1 MAGFSYDRYDSRRR
15 APPSRTRNV
24 LTYWVPFVVTATVA
38 TGALAAWV
46 MRAREDHDNSTTD
59 DDDDDLSYGHDT
71 DRERDPVRPPSYGV
85 SEGVT
90 GEDGAAGSGRDDSTL
105 LGRVSSTVQSTI
117 RRTPS
122 PQQIYDGAS
131 KKVVAGVAAAG
142 ALVGGALSSI
152 REGSDDD
159 FADHERWRQRD
170 SRAAELGG
178 KASSSAVSGRRRTV
192 AIVVSAEEGD
202 MPLDEEDN
210 RGWKSEHAVSISKL
224 RSAATQLTRS

>member
-15 APPSRTRNV
+15 APPSRSRNV
-24 LTYWVPFVVTATVA
+24 FTYWVPLLVTATVA

-46 MRAREDHDNSTTD
+46 MHSREDHDHSTS
-59 DDDDDLSYGHDT
+59 DDDDDLSYGGDT
-71 DRERDPVRPPSYGV
+71 DHGRDHVPKPPSYGV

-90 GEDGAAGSGRDDSTL
+90 SEGRGGISGRDDSTL
-105 LGRVSSTVQSTI
+105 LGRVQSSVQSTI

-122 PQQIYDGAS
+122 PQQIYDGARG
-131 KKVVAGVAAAG
+131 KVTAGVAAAG

-170 SRAAELGG
+170 ARVSELGG
-178 KASSSAVSGRRRTV
+178 KASSSAAAGGGRRRTV
-192 AIVVSAEEGD
+192 AIVVSAEDGD
-202 MPLDEEDN
+202 IPLEDEEN
-210 RGWKSEHAVSISKL
+210 RGWKSEHAVS
-224 RSAATQLTRS
+224 TQPITFRT